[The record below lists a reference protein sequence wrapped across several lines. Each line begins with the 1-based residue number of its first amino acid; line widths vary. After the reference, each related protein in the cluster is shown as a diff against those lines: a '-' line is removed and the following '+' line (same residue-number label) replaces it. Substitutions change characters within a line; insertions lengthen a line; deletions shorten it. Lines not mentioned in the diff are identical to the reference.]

1 LLAFFVLADTGR
13 SDQLWAQ
20 ATAIANQLDLA
31 EEAAWLDQLRAG
43 AAWDRGDIQT
53 AIATNER
60 LLAFH
65 EERGNRF
72 AIAGSLHLLGEQR
85 RDLGDY
91 EQAERKLRAA
101 DSIYRELGD
110 DVGLA
115 NNSHSLADLAL
126 DRGNYAAAIEIYR
139 TTLTEYAGEDS
150 RIHSYCLAGIASAL
164 AATGHD
170 TQAAALWGAVCNA
183 EQTLGF
189 RMLSSERNR
198 YETHLTRLE
207 AGDDWTQGQTL
218 TLVQAAESLKKIVA
232 ITAPR
237 PQTSGS

>member
-1 LLAFFVLADTGR
+1 VLAFYVPADTDR
-13 SDQLWAQ
+13 ADELWAQ
-20 ATAIANQLDLA
+20 AAVIANELDLA
-31 EEAAWLDQLRAG
+31 DDAAWLDQLRA
-43 AAWDRGDIQT
+43 AVAWDRGDIQT

-60 LLAFH
+60 LLTFH
-65 EERGNRF
+65 QERGNRF
-72 AIAGSLHLLGEQR
+72 AIAGTLHLLGEHR
-85 RDLGDY
+85 RDLGEY
-91 EQAERKLRAA
+91 EQAERQLRAA

-110 DVGLA
+110 HFALA

-126 DRGNYAAAIEIYR
+126 DRGNYAEAIEIYR

-150 RIHSYCLAGIASAL
+150 KFHAYCLAGIASAL

-189 RMLSSERNR
+189 RMLSAERKR

-207 AGDDWTQGQTL
+207 ASDNWTQGQSL
-218 TLVQAAESLKKIVA
+218 TLEQAAESLNTIVA

-237 PQTSGS
+237 PHTSGT